1 MKLPKLPKTFIRGMW
16 QQIFLAQNVSTART
30 KMNVK
35 ALRGFDISFYI
46 NLRFIP
52 MAGDYF
58 PHVMLPEKNEEVVFS
73 NEFVNQRE
81 KYHSP
86 EIETQRRRGDRDR
99 RPSFRSRFGWRFSVE
114 GRRWSSNYKVGENI
128 RDFS

>member
-1 MKLPKLPKTFIRGMW
+1 
-16 QQIFLAQNVSTART
+16 
-30 KMNVK
+30 MNEK

-86 EIETQRRRGDRDR
+86 EIETQRWRAGDRNR

-114 GRRWSSNYKVGENI
+114 AGALITWSGRRI
-128 RDFS
+128 LRDFS